1 MKLKSLFSTPKK
13 TILTIIFL
21 IAILIVAGT
30 MTAFAAEEIA
40 KSTSIGTVAAQDKA
54 LSDAGV
60 SKERATFT
68 TTEFEFEKGNFV
80 YDVEFT
86 ADGIEYDYIIKAS
99 NGTVLSR
106 KATVAD
112 NYISQENAQ
121 SQPSAS
127 TQTDKYIG
135 IDAAKSKALD
145 DAKVKTSN
153 ATFTEQKLDTDD
165 GIAVY
170 EIGFYTADK
179 EYDYEINAITGDIHK
194 KSSQT
199 INSYQSDTQNK
210 DEKISLDSAKK
221 KALSDAGV
229 KANEV
234 TFTKQKLDWDDGI
247 SIYEIEFYTSSK
259 EYDYEINA
267 NTGAIH
273 EKSIEP
279 LQTSQRPQ
287 KENNNSYI
295 SIEKVKSLAL
305 SHAGFSANEV
315 YLSKNKFE
323 NDDDIM
329 VYEIEFI
336 KDNIE
341 YEYTIHAVS
350 GKILE
355 FDYEYDD

>member
-13 TILTIIFL
+13 TILTIVCITAGL
-21 IAILIVAGT
+21 AVAGT
-30 MTAFAAEEIA
+30 MTTFAAEEIA
-40 KSTSIGTVAAQDKA
+40 KSNSIGTVSAQEKA

-60 SKERATFT
+60 SKENATFT
-68 TTEFEFEKGNFV
+68 TTEFEFEKGSFV
-80 YDVEFT
+80 YEVEFT
-86 ADGIEYDYIIKAS
+86 SDGIEYDYIIKAS

-106 KATVAD
+106 KATIVN
-112 NYISQENAQ
+112 NYISQENTQ

-170 EIGFYTADK
+170 EIDFYTAD
-179 EYDYEINAITGDIHK
+179 N
-194 KSSQT
+194 
-199 INSYQSDTQNK
+199 
-210 DEKISLDSAKK
+210 
-221 KALSDAGV
+221 
-229 KANEV
+229 
-234 TFTKQKLDWDDGI
+234 
-247 SIYEIEFYTSSK
+247 

-273 EKSIEP
+273 EKRIEP
-279 LQTSQRPQ
+279 LQASQHPQ

-295 SIEKVKSLAL
+295 NIEKAKSLAL

-315 YLSKNKFE
+315 YLSKAKFE